1 MFLNLSGISQVKL
14 SKYFMFCV
22 VLLLLEII
30 VNCCCFF
37 LVLYVDLYTGS
48 KDKSLQAVDMNSG
61 AVAHSIVKAHK

>member
-14 SKYFMFCV
+14 SKRFMFCV
-22 VLLLLEII
+22 VLLLLEIV
-30 VNCCCFF
+30 VNCCFF
-37 LVLYVDLYTGS
+37 LVLYVDLYSGS